1 MPITLSE
8 LHPAAPACKI
18 YQQYTCRKRSRDHVE
33 TALGKP
39 EDRLVS
45 VHEVNRIYFTF
56 LLIYQSRIVALDFAL
71 ITSALRHF
79 LSREKSPAKKQWI
92 YF

>member
-39 EDRLVS
+39 EDRLVIRPRSKSNLLYFS
-45 VHEVNRIYFTF
+45 VNLSVSHCCPRFRFDYVRIKTF
-56 LLIYQSRIVALDFAL
+56 SQPRKES
-71 ITSALRHF
+71 S
-79 LSREKSPAKKQWI
+79 
-92 YF
+92 

>member
-18 YQQYTCRKRSRDHVE
+18 YQQYTCRKPSRDHVE

-39 EDRLVS
+39 EDRLVIRPRSKSNLFYFS
-45 VHEVNRIYFTF
+45 VNLSVSHCCPRFRFDYERIKTF
-56 LLIYQSRIVALDFAL
+56 SQPRKESG
-71 ITSALRHF
+71 
-79 LSREKSPAKKQWI
+79 
-92 YF
+92 